1 MFEENDD
8 NDFTNDNDLID
19 DNDDDEEDLTDLNID
34 DENAVNDNSIK
45 LMTYK
50 NILEHIQNNPKKTY
64 PILTKFER
72 ARIVGVRLQQLAYG
86 AKPRVDTTNLRTLN
100 EIVQEELIQ
109 RKIPFII
116 KRPLPN
122 GNFEYWKLEEF
133 KEV

>member
-1 MFEENDD
+1 MFEETDD
-8 NDFTNDNDLID
+8 NEFTNDFIEDNDEEEDITDTNIED
-19 DNDDDEEDLTDLNID
+19 DNIISE
-34 DENAVNDNSIK
+34 NSIK
-45 LMTYK
+45 LLTYK
-50 NILEHIQNNPKKTY
+50 NLLENIQTVPKKTY

-72 ARIVGVRLQQLAYG
+72 ARIIGVRLQQLAYG
-86 AKPRVDTTNLRTLN
+86 SKPRIDIKNLRSLN

-122 GNFEYWKLEEF
+122 GTFEYWKLEEF

>member
-8 NDFTNDNDLID
+8 NDFTNDNDFID
-19 DNDDDEEDLTDLNID
+19 DNDEEEDITDTNIED
-34 DENAVNDNSIK
+34 DNIISENSIK
-45 LMTYK
+45 LVTYK
-50 NILEHIQNNPKKTY
+50 NLLENIQSVAKKTY

-72 ARIVGVRLQQLAYG
+72 ARIIGVRLQQLAYG
-86 AKPRVDTTNLRTLN
+86 AKPRIDVKNFRTLN

-122 GNFEYWKLEEF
+122 GTFEYWKLEEF